1 MSEKNIEARYV
12 DNKFGLVLKN
22 IDTNSIDDVTKAVKL
37 ILDEDCK
44 VYELNS
50 HYGDSNGEFSSE
62 KIGFFVPIN
71 ELILTERKGYDV
83 DNLDRLYDS
92 ICKNID
98 VVLDKENY
106 YDFEKVALDLPQG
119 SSIEEFIEKFNEFE
133 NNLSDEKKTE
143 IEENDFSA
151 EMFDM
156 ALEKFRN
163 TQNLSEKY
171 NLIVVDSSEK
181 DFNLENHK
189 DNTRKLTKVEEKET
203 YEFKEFLVNRFE
215 QNLSNI
221 DATVDLTTF
230 LNSEDYEDFS
240 KRAVRDFIIFSEE
253 NNESLRKVFREKA
266 IDVKEDIESNIHLR
280 DMPSITMPSGYSVG
294 YSREYVTEKDMANLK
309 KSYSEKAE
317 EIEKELPK
325 KETVKKTFSKEIEK
339 ETKEKETKENIK
351 DFEIE

>member
-37 ILDEDCK
+37 VLDEDSK
-44 VYELNS
+44 VYELNTR
-50 HYGDSNGEFSSE
+50 YGDSNGEFSSE

-71 ELILTERKGYDV
+71 ELILTQRKGYDI

-98 VVLDKENY
+98 IVLDKENY

-133 NNLSDEKKTE
+133 NNLSDEKKAE
-143 IEENDFSA
+143 IEENDFSG

-156 ALEKFRN
+156 ALNKFRN
-163 TQNLSEKY
+163 AQNLGEKY

-181 DFNLENHK
+181 DFNLDNYK

-230 LNSEDYEDFS
+230 LNSEDYEKFTDNAIKDFL
-240 KRAVRDFIIFSEE
+240 IF
-253 NNESLRKVFREKA
+253 NPDNKNLREVFREKSV
-266 IDVKEDIESNIHLR
+266 DVKEDIESNIHLR
-280 DMPSITMPSGYSVG
+280 DMPSMTMPLGYTVS
-294 YSREYVTEKDMANLK
+294 YSKEFVEQKDMINLK
-309 KSYSEKAE
+309 KSYLEKAK

-325 KETVKKTFSKEIEK
+325 KETVKRTFSKEVE
-339 ETKEKETKENIK
+339 EETKENTK

>member
-22 IDTNSIDDVTKAVKL
+22 IDTNSIDDITKAVKL
-37 ILDEDCK
+37 VLDEDCK

-71 ELILTERKGYDV
+71 ELILTQRKGYDI

-98 VVLDKENY
+98 IVLDKDNY

-133 NNLSDEKKTE
+133 NNLSDEKKAE
-143 IEENDFSA
+143 IEENDFSG

-156 ALEKFRN
+156 ALNKFRN
-163 TQNLSEKY
+163 AQNLGEKY

-215 QNLSNI
+215 QNLINI

-230 LNSEDYEDFS
+230 LDSEDYEKFTDNGIKDFLFINPDS
-240 KRAVRDFIIFSEE
+240 K
-253 NNESLRKVFREKA
+253 NLREVFKEKT
-266 IDVKEDIESNIHLR
+266 IDVKEDIESNIKVR
-280 DMPSITMPSGYSVG
+280 DNMPKISIPYSK
-294 YSREYVTEKDMANLK
+294 EYVEQKDMANLK
-309 KSYSEKAE
+309 KSYLEKAK
-317 EIEKELPK
+317 EIEEELPK
-325 KETVKKTFSKEIEK
+325 KETVKRTFSKEIEK
-339 ETKEKETKENIK
+339 ETKENTK

>member
-37 ILDEDCK
+37 VLDENCK

-50 HYGDSNGEFSSE
+50 HYGDSNGEFFSE

-71 ELILTERKGYDV
+71 ELILTEKKGYDV
-83 DNLDRLYDS
+83 DNLDGLYDS

-98 VVLDKENY
+98 IVLDKNNH
-106 YDFEKVALDLPQG
+106 YDCEKVALSFPQG
-119 SSIEEFIEKFNEFE
+119 SSFEEFEKAYDNFY
-133 NNLSDEKKTE
+133 NNLSEKEKNE
-143 IEENDFSA
+143 IEENDFSG
-151 EMFDM
+151 EMYDM
-156 ALEKFRN
+156 AFEKFLQV
-163 TQNLSEKY
+163 QNLSEKY
-171 NLIVVDSSEK
+171 NLIVVDSNDK

-230 LNSEDYEDFS
+230 LNSEDYEKFS
-240 KRAVRDFIIFSEE
+240 NNMISDFIAFSE
-253 NNESLRKVFREKA
+253 NNNKNLREVFKEKA
-266 IDVKEDIESNIHLR
+266 IDVKEDIESNIKLR
-280 DMPSITMPSGYSVG
+280 DDMPKISIPYSK
-294 YSREYVTEKDMANLK
+294 EYVEQKDMINLK
-309 KSYSEKAE
+309 KSYLEKAK
-317 EIEKELPK
+317 EIEEKLPK
-325 KETVKKTFSKEIEK
+325 KETVKKTLSKEVE
-339 ETKEKETKENIK
+339 EETKENTK

>member
-22 IDTNSIDDVTKAVKL
+22 IDTNSIDDITKAVKL
-37 ILDEDCK
+37 VLDEDSK

-71 ELILTERKGYDV
+71 ELILTQRKGYDI

-98 VVLDKENY
+98 IVLDKENY

-133 NNLSDEKKTE
+133 NNLSDEKKAE
-143 IEENDFSA
+143 IEENDFSG

-156 ALEKFRN
+156 ALNKFIN
-163 TQNLSEKY
+163 AQNLGEKY

-181 DFNLENHK
+181 DFNLDNYK

-230 LNSEDYEDFS
+230 LNSEDYEKFTDNAIKDFL
-240 KRAVRDFIIFSEE
+240 IF
-253 NNESLRKVFREKA
+253 NPDNKNLREVFREKSV
-266 IDVKEDIESNIHLR
+266 DVKEDIESNIHLR
-280 DMPSITMPSGYSVG
+280 DMPSMTMPLGYTVS
-294 YSREYVTEKDMANLK
+294 YSKEYVEQKDMINLK
-309 KSYSEKAE
+309 KSYLEKAK

-325 KETVKKTFSKEIEK
+325 KETVKRTFSKEVE
-339 ETKEKETKENIK
+339 EETKENTK

>member
-22 IDTNSIDDVTKAVKL
+22 IDTNSIDDITKAVKL
-37 ILDEDCK
+37 VLDEDCK

-71 ELILTERKGYDV
+71 ELILTQRKGYDI

-98 VVLDKENY
+98 IVLDKDNY

-133 NNLSDEKKTE
+133 NNLSDEKKAE
-143 IEENDFSA
+143 IEENDFSG

-156 ALEKFRN
+156 ALNKFRN
-163 TQNLSEKY
+163 AQNLGEKY

-230 LNSEDYEDFS
+230 LNSEDYEKFTDNTIKDFLVFNPDN
-240 KRAVRDFIIFSEE
+240 K
-253 NNESLRKVFREKA
+253 NLREVFREKSV
-266 IDVKEDIESNIHLR
+266 DVKEDIESNIKVR
-280 DMPSITMPSGYSVG
+280 DDMPKISIPYSK
-294 YSREYVTEKDMANLK
+294 EYVEQKDMINLK
-309 KSYSEKAE
+309 KSYLEKAK

-325 KETVKKTFSKEIEK
+325 KETVKKTLSKEIEE
-339 ETKEKETKENIK
+339 ETKEKETKKNTK

>member
-22 IDTNSIDDVTKAVKL
+22 IDTNSIDDITKAVKL
-37 ILDEDCK
+37 VLDEDCK

-71 ELILTERKGYDV
+71 ELILTQRKGYDI

-98 VVLDKENY
+98 IVLDKDNY

-133 NNLSDEKKTE
+133 NNLSDEKKAE
-143 IEENDFSA
+143 IEENDFSG

-156 ALEKFRN
+156 ALNKFRN
-163 TQNLSEKY
+163 AQNLGEKY

-215 QNLSNI
+215 QNLINI

-230 LNSEDYEDFS
+230 LNSEDYKDFS
-240 KRAVRDFIIFSEE
+240 NDMISDFIAFSED
-253 NNESLRKVFREKA
+253 NNKNLREVFKEKA
-266 IDVKEDIESNIHLR
+266 IDVKEDIESNIKIR
-280 DMPSITMPSGYSVG
+280 DNMPKISIPYSK
-294 YSREYVTEKDMANLK
+294 EYVEQKDMANLK
-309 KSYSEKAE
+309 KSYLEKAK
-317 EIEKELPK
+317 EIEEELPK
-325 KETVKKTFSKEIEK
+325 KETIKRTFSKEVGE
-339 ETKEKETKENIK
+339 ETKENTK
-351 DFEIE
+351 DFEME

>member
-22 IDTNSIDDVTKAVKL
+22 IDTNSIDDITKAVKL
-37 ILDEDCK
+37 VLDEDCK

-50 HYGDSNGEFSSE
+50 HYGDSNGVFSQE

-71 ELILTERKGYDV
+71 ELILTERKGYDI

-98 VVLDKENY
+98 IVLDKDNY

-133 NNLSDEKKTE
+133 NNLSDEKKAE
-143 IEENDFSA
+143 IEENDFSV

-156 ALEKFRN
+156 ALDKFRN
-163 TQNLSEKY
+163 TQNLGEKY
-171 NLIVVDSSEK
+171 NVIVVDSNDK

-230 LNSEDYEDFS
+230 LDSEDYEKFTDNAIKDFLFINPDS
-240 KRAVRDFIIFSEE
+240 K
-253 NNESLRKVFREKA
+253 NLREVFKEKT
-266 IDVKEDIESNIHLR
+266 IDVKKDIESNIKVR
-280 DMPSITMPSGYSVG
+280 DDMPKISIPYSK
-294 YSREYVTEKDMANLK
+294 EYVEQKDMINLK
-309 KSYSEKAE
+309 KSYLEKAK

-325 KETVKKTFSKEIEK
+325 KETVKKTLSKEIEE
-339 ETKEKETKENIK
+339 ETKEKETKENTK

>member
-37 ILDEDCK
+37 VLDEDCK

-62 KIGFFVPIN
+62 KIGFFIPIN

-98 VVLDKENY
+98 IVLDKDNY

-133 NNLSDEKKTE
+133 NNLSDEKKAE

-156 ALEKFRN
+156 ALNKFRN

-171 NLIVVDSSEK
+171 NVIVVDSSEK

-230 LNSEDYEDFS
+230 LNSEDYEKFTDNATKDFS
-240 KRAVRDFIIFSEE
+240 TFNPDSK
-253 NNESLRKVFREKA
+253 NLREVFKEKA

-280 DMPSITMPSGYSVG
+280 EMPSMTMPLGYTVS
-294 YSREYVTEKDMANLK
+294 YSKEYVIEEDMANLK
-309 KSYSEKAE
+309 KSYLEKAE

-325 KETVKKTFSKEIEK
+325 KETVKKTLSKEV
-339 ETKEKETKENIK
+339 EKETKENTK

>member
-1 MSEKNIEARYV
+1 MSEKNIGVEYV
-12 DNKFGLVLKN
+12 DDEFGLVLRN
-22 IDTNSIDDVTKAVKL
+22 IYSNSVDDIAKAVKL
-37 ILDEDCK
+37 VLDEDSK
-44 VYELNS
+44 VSELYS
-50 HYGDSNGEFSSE
+50 HYGDSNGEFFSE

-71 ELILTERKGYDV
+71 ELILTQRKGYDV
-83 DNLDRLYDS
+83 NNLDRLYDS

-98 VVLDKENY
+98 VVLDKDNY

-133 NNLSDEKKTE
+133 NNLSNEKKTE
-143 IEENDFSA
+143 IEENDFSG

-156 ALEKFRN
+156 ALNKFRN
-163 TQNLSEKY
+163 TQNLGEKY

-230 LNSEDYEDFS
+230 LNSEDYEKFTDNAIKDFLFINPDS
-240 KRAVRDFIIFSEE
+240 K
-253 NNESLRKVFREKA
+253 NLREVFKEKA
-266 IDVKEDIESNIHLR
+266 IDVKEDIESNIKVR
-280 DMPSITMPSGYSVG
+280 DDMPKISIPYSK
-294 YSREYVTEKDMANLK
+294 EYVEQKDMINLK
-309 KSYSEKAE
+309 KSYLEKAK

-325 KETVKKTFSKEIEK
+325 KETVKKTLSKEVEE
-339 ETKEKETKENIK
+339 ETKEKETKKNTK

>member
-37 ILDEDCK
+37 VLDEDSK
-44 VYELNS
+44 VYELNTR
-50 HYGDSNGEFSSE
+50 YGDSNGEFSSE

-71 ELILTERKGYDV
+71 GLILTERKGYYA

-98 VVLDKENY
+98 IVLDKDNY

-133 NNLSDEKKTE
+133 NNLSDEKKAE
-143 IEENDFSA
+143 IEENDFSG

-156 ALEKFRN
+156 ALNKFRN
-163 TQNLSEKY
+163 AQNLGEKY

-181 DFNLENHK
+181 DFNLDNYK

-230 LNSEDYEDFS
+230 LNSEDYEKFTDNAIKDFLFINPDS
-240 KRAVRDFIIFSEE
+240 K
-253 NNESLRKVFREKA
+253 NLREVFKEKT
-266 IDVKEDIESNIHLR
+266 IDVKEDIESNIKVR
-280 DMPSITMPSGYSVG
+280 DNMPKISIPYSK
-294 YSREYVTEKDMANLK
+294 EYVEQKDMANLK
-309 KSYSEKAE
+309 KSYLEKAK
-317 EIEKELPK
+317 EIEEELPK
-325 KETVKKTFSKEIEK
+325 KETVKRTFSKEIEE
-339 ETKEKETKENIK
+339 ETKEKETKKNTK

>member
-1 MSEKNIEARYV
+1 MSEKNIETQYV
-12 DNKFGLVLKN
+12 DDEFGLVLRN
-22 IDTNSIDDVTKAVKL
+22 IYSNSVDDIAKAVKL
-37 ILDEDCK
+37 VLDEDSK
-44 VYELNS
+44 VSELYS
-50 HYGDSNGEFSSE
+50 HYGDSNGEFFSE

-71 ELILTERKGYDV
+71 ELILTQRKGYDV

-98 VVLDKENY
+98 IVLDKDNY

-133 NNLSDEKKTE
+133 NNLSDEKKAE
-143 IEENDFSA
+143 IEENDFSG

-156 ALEKFRN
+156 ALNKFKN
-163 TQNLSEKY
+163 VQNLSEKY

-230 LNSEDYEDFS
+230 LDSEDYEKFTDNAIKDFLFFNPDN
-240 KRAVRDFIIFSEE
+240 K
-253 NNESLRKVFREKA
+253 NLREVFREKSV
-266 IDVKEDIESNIHLR
+266 DVKEDIESNIHLR
-280 DMPSITMPSGYSVG
+280 DMPSMTMPLGYTVS
-294 YSREYVTEKDMANLK
+294 YSKEYVTEEDMINLK

-317 EIEKELPK
+317 EMEKELPK
-325 KETVKKTFSKEIEK
+325 KETVKKTLSKEVE
-339 ETKEKETKENIK
+339 EETKENTK

>member
-37 ILDEDCK
+37 VLDEDSK
-44 VYELNS
+44 VYELNTR
-50 HYGDSNGEFSSE
+50 YGDSNGEFSSE

-71 ELILTERKGYDV
+71 GLILTERKGYYAD
-83 DNLDRLYDS
+83 DLDRLYDS

-143 IEENDFSA
+143 IEENDFSG
-151 EMFDM
+151 EMYDM
-156 ALEKFRN
+156 AFKKFLQV
-163 TQNLSEKY
+163 QNLSEKY

-189 DNTRKLTKVEEKET
+189 DKTRKLTKVEEKET
-203 YEFKEFLVNRFE
+203 YKFKEFLVNRFE

-230 LNSEDYEDFS
+230 LDSEDYEKFTDNAIKDFLFINPDS
-240 KRAVRDFIIFSEE
+240 K
-253 NNESLRKVFREKA
+253 NLREVFKEKT
-266 IDVKEDIESNIHLR
+266 IDVKKDIESNIKVR
-280 DMPSITMPSGYSVG
+280 DDMPKISIPYSK
-294 YSREYVTEKDMANLK
+294 EYVEQKDMINLK
-309 KSYSEKAE
+309 KSYLEKAK

-325 KETVKKTFSKEIEK
+325 KETVKRTFSKEVE
-339 ETKEKETKENIK
+339 EETKENTK

>member
-37 ILDEDCK
+37 VLDEDCK

-71 ELILTERKGYDV
+71 ELILTQRKGYDI

-98 VVLDKENY
+98 IVLDKDNY

-133 NNLSDEKKTE
+133 NNLSDEKKAE
-143 IEENDFSA
+143 IEENDFSG

-156 ALEKFRN
+156 ALNKFRN
-163 TQNLSEKY
+163 AQNLGEKY

-215 QNLSNI
+215 QNLINI

-230 LNSEDYEDFS
+230 LNSEDYKDFS
-240 KRAVRDFIIFSEE
+240 NDMISDFIAFSED
-253 NNESLRKVFREKA
+253 NNKNLREVFKEKA
-266 IDVKEDIESNIHLR
+266 IDVKEDIESNIKIR
-280 DMPSITMPSGYSVG
+280 DNMPKISIPYSK
-294 YSREYVTEKDMANLK
+294 EYVEQKDMANLK
-309 KSYSEKAE
+309 KSYLEKAK
-317 EIEKELPK
+317 EIEEELPK
-325 KETVKKTFSKEIEK
+325 KETIKRTFSKEVGE
-339 ETKEKETKENIK
+339 ETKENTK
-351 DFEIE
+351 DFEME

>member
-37 ILDEDCK
+37 VLDEDSK
-44 VYELNS
+44 VYELNTR
-50 HYGDSNGEFSSE
+50 YGVSNGVFSQE
-62 KIGFFVPIN
+62 KIGFFIPIN

-83 DNLDRLYDS
+83 NDLDRLYDS

-98 VVLDKENY
+98 IVLDKENY

-133 NNLSDEKKTE
+133 NNLSDEKKAE
-143 IEENDFSA
+143 IEENDFSV

-156 ALEKFRN
+156 ALDKFRN
-163 TQNLSEKY
+163 TQNLGEKY
-171 NLIVVDSSEK
+171 NVIVVDSSEK

-230 LNSEDYEDFS
+230 LDSEDYEKFTDNAIKDFLFINPDS
-240 KRAVRDFIIFSEE
+240 K
-253 NNESLRKVFREKA
+253 NLREVFKEKT
-266 IDVKEDIESNIHLR
+266 IDVKEDIESNIKVR
-280 DMPSITMPSGYSVG
+280 DNLPKISIPYSK
-294 YSREYVTEKDMANLK
+294 EYVEQKDMANLK
-309 KSYSEKAE
+309 KSYLEKAK
-317 EIEKELPK
+317 EIEEELPK
-325 KETVKKTFSKEIEK
+325 KETVKRTFSKEIEE
-339 ETKEKETKENIK
+339 ETKEKETKKNTK
-351 DFEIE
+351 DFETE

>member
-37 ILDEDCK
+37 VLDEDSK
-44 VYELNS
+44 VYELNTR
-50 HYGDSNGEFSSE
+50 YGDSNGEFSSE

-71 ELILTERKGYDV
+71 GLILTERKGYYA

-98 VVLDKENY
+98 IVLDKDNY

-119 SSIEEFIEKFNEFE
+119 SPIEEFIEKFNEFE
-133 NNLSDEKKTE
+133 NNLSDEKKAE
-143 IEENDFSA
+143 IEENDFSG

-156 ALEKFRN
+156 ALNKFRN
-163 TQNLSEKY
+163 AQNLGEKY

-181 DFNLENHK
+181 DFNLDNYK

-230 LNSEDYEDFS
+230 LNSEDYEKFTDNTIKDFLFFNPDN
-240 KRAVRDFIIFSEE
+240 K
-253 NNESLRKVFREKA
+253 NLREVFREKSV
-266 IDVKEDIESNIHLR
+266 DVKEDIESNIKVR
-280 DMPSITMPSGYSVG
+280 DDMPKISIPYSK
-294 YSREYVTEKDMANLK
+294 EYVEQKDMANLK
-309 KSYSEKAE
+309 KSYLEKAK
-317 EIEKELPK
+317 EIEEELPK
-325 KETVKKTFSKEIEK
+325 KETVKRTFSKEIEE
-339 ETKEKETKENIK
+339 ETKEKETKKNTK

>member
-22 IDTNSIDDVTKAVKL
+22 IDTNSIDDITKAVKL
-37 ILDEDCK
+37 VLDEDCK

-50 HYGDSNGEFSSE
+50 HYGDSNGEFSNE

-71 ELILTERKGYDV
+71 ELILTQRKGYDI

-98 VVLDKENY
+98 IVLDKDNY

-133 NNLSDEKKTE
+133 NNLSDEKKAE
-143 IEENDFSA
+143 IEENDFSG

-156 ALEKFRN
+156 ALNKFRN
-163 TQNLSEKY
+163 AQNLGEKY

-230 LNSEDYEDFS
+230 LNSEDYEKFTDNTIKDFLAFNPDS
-240 KRAVRDFIIFSEE
+240 KNLKE
-253 NNESLRKVFREKA
+253 VFGEKSV
-266 IDVKEDIESNIHLR
+266 DVKEDIESNIHLR
-280 DMPSITMPSGYSVG
+280 DMPSMTMPLGYTVS
-294 YSREYVTEKDMANLK
+294 YSKEYVTEEDMINLK
-309 KSYSEKAE
+309 KSYLEKAE

-325 KETVKKTFSKEIEK
+325 KETVKKTLSKEIEE
-339 ETKEKETKENIK
+339 ETKEKETKKNTK

>member
-1 MSEKNIEARYV
+1 VEKMSEKNIEARYV

-50 HYGDSNGEFSSE
+50 HYGDSNGVFSQE
-62 KIGFFVPIN
+62 KIGFFIPIN

-83 DNLDRLYDS
+83 NDLDRLYDS

-98 VVLDKENY
+98 IVLDKENY

-133 NNLSDEKKTE
+133 NNLSDEKKAE
-143 IEENDFSA
+143 IEENDFSV

-156 ALEKFRN
+156 ALDKFRN
-163 TQNLSEKY
+163 TQNLGEKY
-171 NLIVVDSSEK
+171 NVIVVDSSEK

-230 LNSEDYEDFS
+230 LDSEDYEKFTDNAIKDFLFINPDS
-240 KRAVRDFIIFSEE
+240 K
-253 NNESLRKVFREKA
+253 NLREVFKEKT
-266 IDVKEDIESNIHLR
+266 IDVKEDIESNIKVR
-280 DMPSITMPSGYSVG
+280 DNMPKISIPYSK
-294 YSREYVTEKDMANLK
+294 EYVEQKDMIILK
-309 KSYSEKAE
+309 KSYLEKAK
-317 EIEKELPK
+317 EIEEELPK
-325 KETVKKTFSKEIEK
+325 KETVKRTFSKEVE
-339 ETKEKETKENIK
+339 EETKENTK

>member
-22 IDTNSIDDVTKAVKL
+22 IDTNSIDDITKAVKL
-37 ILDEDCK
+37 VLDEDSK

-71 ELILTERKGYDV
+71 ELILTQRKGYDI

-98 VVLDKENY
+98 IVLDKDNY

-133 NNLSDEKKTE
+133 NNLSDEKKAE
-143 IEENDFSA
+143 IEENDFSG

-156 ALEKFRN
+156 ALNKFRN
-163 TQNLSEKY
+163 AQNLGEKY

-181 DFNLENHK
+181 DFNLDNYK
-189 DNTRKLTKVEEKET
+189 DNTRKLTKVEEKE
-203 YEFKEFLVNRFE
+203 V
-215 QNLSNI
+215 
-221 DATVDLTTF
+221 
-230 LNSEDYEDFS
+230 
-240 KRAVRDFIIFSEE
+240 
-253 NNESLRKVFREKA
+253 
-266 IDVKEDIESNIHLR
+266 
-280 DMPSITMPSGYSVG
+280 
-294 YSREYVTEKDMANLK
+294 
-309 KSYSEKAE
+309 
-317 EIEKELPK
+317 
-325 KETVKKTFSKEIEK
+325 
-339 ETKEKETKENIK
+339 TKENN
-351 DFEIE
+351 

>member
-22 IDTNSIDDVTKAVKL
+22 IDTNSIDDITKAVKL
-37 ILDEDCK
+37 VLDEDCK

-71 ELILTERKGYDV
+71 ELILTQRKGYDI

-98 VVLDKENY
+98 IVLDKDNY

-133 NNLSDEKKTE
+133 NNLSDEKKAE
-143 IEENDFSA
+143 IEENDFSG

-156 ALEKFRN
+156 ALNKFRN
-163 TQNLSEKY
+163 AQNLGEKY

-215 QNLSNI
+215 QNLINI

-230 LNSEDYEDFS
+230 LNSEDYKDFS
-240 KRAVRDFIIFSEE
+240 NDMISDFIAFSED
-253 NNESLRKVFREKA
+253 NNKNLREVFKEKA
-266 IDVKEDIESNIHLR
+266 IDVKEDIESNIKIR
-280 DMPSITMPSGYSVG
+280 DNMPKISIPYSK
-294 YSREYVTEKDMANLK
+294 EYVEQKDMANLK
-309 KSYSEKAE
+309 KSYLEKAK
-317 EIEKELPK
+317 EIEEELPK
-325 KETVKKTFSKEIEK
+325 KETIKRTFSKEVE
-339 ETKEKETKENIK
+339 EETKENTK

>member
-22 IDTNSIDDVTKAVKL
+22 IDTNSIDDITKAVKL
-37 ILDEDCK
+37 VLDEDCK

-50 HYGDSNGEFSSE
+50 HYGDSNGVFSQE

-71 ELILTERKGYDV
+71 ELILTERKGYDI

-98 VVLDKENY
+98 IVLDKDNY

-133 NNLSDEKKTE
+133 NNLSDEKKAE

-156 ALEKFRN
+156 ALDKFRN

-171 NLIVVDSSEK
+171 NLIVVDGNDK

-230 LNSEDYEDFS
+230 LDSEDYEKFTDNAIKDFLFFNPDN
-240 KRAVRDFIIFSEE
+240 K
-253 NNESLRKVFREKA
+253 NLREVFREKSV
-266 IDVKEDIESNIHLR
+266 DVKEDIESNIKVR
-280 DMPSITMPSGYSVG
+280 DDMPKISIPYSK
-294 YSREYVTEKDMANLK
+294 EYVEQKDMIILK
-309 KSYSEKAE
+309 KSYLEKAK
-317 EIEKELPK
+317 EIEEELPK
-325 KETVKKTFSKEIEK
+325 KETVKRTFSKEVE
-339 ETKEKETKENIK
+339 EEAKENTK

>member
-22 IDTNSIDDVTKAVKL
+22 IDTNSIDDITKAVKL
-37 ILDEDCK
+37 VLDEDCK

-98 VVLDKENY
+98 VVLDKNNH
-106 YDFEKVALDLPQG
+106 YDCEKVALSFPQG
-119 SSIEEFIEKFNEFE
+119 SSFEEFEKAYDNFY
-133 NNLSDEKKTE
+133 NNLSEKEKNE
-143 IEENDFSA
+143 IEENDFSG
-151 EMFDM
+151 EMYDM
-156 ALEKFRN
+156 AFEKFLQV
-163 TQNLSEKY
+163 QNLSEKY
-171 NLIVVDSSEK
+171 NLIVVDSNDK

-215 QNLSNI
+215 QNLINI

-230 LNSEDYEDFS
+230 LNSEDYKDFS
-240 KRAVRDFIIFSEE
+240 NDMISDFIAFSED
-253 NNESLRKVFREKA
+253 NNKNLREVFKEKA
-266 IDVKEDIESNIHLR
+266 IDVKEDIESNIKVR
-280 DMPSITMPSGYSVG
+280 DNMPKISIPYSK
-294 YSREYVTEKDMANLK
+294 EYVEQKDMINLK
-309 KSYSEKAE
+309 KSYLEKAE

-325 KETVKKTFSKEIEK
+325 KETVKKTLSKEVK
-339 ETKEKETKENIK
+339 EETKENTK

>member
-1 MSEKNIEARYV
+1 MSEKNIETQYV
-12 DNKFGLVLKN
+12 DDEFGLVLRN
-22 IDTNSIDDVTKAVKL
+22 IYSNSVDDIAKAVKL
-37 ILDEDCK
+37 VLDEDSK
-44 VYELNS
+44 VSELYS
-50 HYGDSNGEFSSE
+50 HYGDSNGEFFSE

-71 ELILTERKGYDV
+71 ELILTQRKGYDV

-98 VVLDKENY
+98 IVLDKDNY

-143 IEENDFSA
+143 IEENDFSV

-156 ALEKFRN
+156 ALDKFRN
-163 TQNLSEKY
+163 TQNLGEKY
-171 NLIVVDSSEK
+171 NVIVVDSSEK

-230 LNSEDYEDFS
+230 LDSEDYEKFTDNTIKDFLFINPDS
-240 KRAVRDFIIFSEE
+240 K
-253 NNESLRKVFREKA
+253 NLREVFKEKT
-266 IDVKEDIESNIHLR
+266 IDVKKDIESNIKIR
-280 DMPSITMPSGYSVG
+280 DDMPKISIPYSK
-294 YSREYVTEKDMANLK
+294 EYVEQKDMINLK
-309 KSYSEKAE
+309 KSYLEKAK

-325 KETVKKTFSKEIEK
+325 KETVKRTFSKEVE
-339 ETKEKETKENIK
+339 EETKENTK

>member
-1 MSEKNIEARYV
+1 MSEKNIGVEYV
-12 DNKFGLVLKN
+12 DDEFGLVLRN
-22 IDTNSIDDVTKAVKL
+22 IYSNSVDDIAKAVKL
-37 ILDEDCK
+37 VLDEDSK
-44 VYELNS
+44 VSELYS
-50 HYGDSNGEFSSE
+50 HYGDSNGEFFSE

-71 ELILTERKGYDV
+71 ELILTQRKGYDV
-83 DNLDRLYDS
+83 NNLDRLYDS

-98 VVLDKENY
+98 VVLDKDNY

-133 NNLSDEKKTE
+133 NNLSNEKKTE
-143 IEENDFSA
+143 IEENDFSG

-156 ALEKFRN
+156 ALNKFRN
-163 TQNLSEKY
+163 TQNLGEKY

-253 NNESLRKVFREKA
+253 NNESLRKVLREKA

-280 DMPSITMPSGYSVG
+280 DMPSITKPLGS

-325 KETVKKTFSKEIEK
+325 KETVKKPLSKEVEE
-339 ETKEKETKENIK
+339 ETKEKEPKKNTK

>member
-12 DNKFGLVLKN
+12 DDKFGLVLKN

-37 ILDEDCK
+37 VLDEDCK

-71 ELILTERKGYDV
+71 GLILTERKGYYAD
-83 DNLDRLYDS
+83 DLDRLYDS

-98 VVLDKENY
+98 VVLDKNNY
-106 YDFEKVALDLPQG
+106 YDFEKFALDLPKET
-119 SSIEEFIEKFNEFE
+119 SIEEFSEKFNEFID
-133 NNLSDEKKTE
+133 NLSDEEKAE
-143 IEENDFSA
+143 IEDNDFSN
-151 EMFDM
+151 EMFDR
-156 ALEKFRN
+156 AFDKFRN
-163 TQNLSEKY
+163 TQNLREKY
-171 NLIVVDSSEK
+171 NVIVVDSSEK
-181 DFNLENHK
+181 DFNLDDYK

-203 YEFKEFLVNRFE
+203 YEFKEFLVHRFE

-230 LNSEDYEDFS
+230 LNSKDYEKFS
-240 KRAVRDFIIFSEE
+240 NNMISDFIAFSED
-253 NNESLRKVFREKA
+253 NNKNLREVFKEKA
-266 IDVKEDIESNIHLR
+266 IDVKEDIESNIKIR
-280 DMPSITMPSGYSVG
+280 DNMPKISVPYSK
-294 YSREYVTEKDMANLK
+294 EYVEQKDMANLK
-309 KSYSEKAE
+309 KSYLEKAK

-325 KETVKKTFSKEIEK
+325 KETVKRTFPKEVEEK
-339 ETKEKETKENIK
+339 TKENTK

>member
-1 MSEKNIEARYV
+1 MSEKNIETQYV
-12 DNKFGLVLKN
+12 DDEFGLVLRN
-22 IDTNSIDDVTKAVKL
+22 IYSNSVDDIAKAVKL
-37 ILDEDCK
+37 VLDEDSK
-44 VYELNS
+44 VSELYS
-50 HYGDSNGEFSSE
+50 HYGDSNGEFFSE

-71 ELILTERKGYDV
+71 ELILTEKKGYDV

-98 VVLDKENY
+98 IVLDKDNY

-143 IEENDFSA
+143 IEENDFSG

-156 ALEKFRN
+156 ALNKFRN
-163 TQNLSEKY
+163 AQNLGEKY

-181 DFNLENHK
+181 DFNLDNYK

-230 LNSEDYEDFS
+230 LNSEDYEKFTDNAIKDFL
-240 KRAVRDFIIFSEE
+240 IF
-253 NNESLRKVFREKA
+253 NPDNKNLREVFREKSV
-266 IDVKEDIESNIHLR
+266 DVKEDIESNIHLR
-280 DMPSITMPSGYSVG
+280 DMPSMTMPLGYTVS
-294 YSREYVTEKDMANLK
+294 YSKEYVEQKDMINLK
-309 KSYSEKAE
+309 KSYLEKAK

-325 KETVKKTFSKEIEK
+325 KETVKRTFSKEVE
-339 ETKEKETKENIK
+339 EETKENTK

>member
-37 ILDEDCK
+37 VLDEDSK
-44 VYELNS
+44 VSELYS
-50 HYGDSNGEFSSE
+50 HYGDSNGEFFSE

-71 ELILTERKGYDV
+71 ELILTEKKGYDV

-98 VVLDKENY
+98 IVLDKDNY

-143 IEENDFSA
+143 IEENDFSV

-163 TQNLSEKY
+163 TQNLGEKY
-171 NLIVVDSSEK
+171 NVIVVDSSDK

-189 DNTRKLTKVEEKET
+189 DNIRKLTKVEEKES

-230 LNSEDYEDFS
+230 LDSEDYEKFTDNAIKDFLFFNPDN
-240 KRAVRDFIIFSEE
+240 K
-253 NNESLRKVFREKA
+253 NLREVFREKSV
-266 IDVKEDIESNIHLR
+266 DVKEDIESNIKVR
-280 DMPSITMPSGYSVG
+280 DDMPKISIPYSK
-294 YSREYVTEKDMANLK
+294 EYVEQKDMIILK
-309 KSYSEKAE
+309 KSYLEKAK
-317 EIEKELPK
+317 EIEEELPK
-325 KETVKKTFSKEIEK
+325 KETVKRTFSKEVE
-339 ETKEKETKENIK
+339 EETKENTK

>member
-22 IDTNSIDDVTKAVKL
+22 IDTNSIDDITKAVKL
-37 ILDEDCK
+37 VLDEDCK

-50 HYGDSNGEFSSE
+50 HYGDSNGVFSQK
-62 KIGFFVPIN
+62 KIGFFIPIN
-71 ELILTERKGYDV
+71 ELILTERKGYDI

-98 VVLDKENY
+98 IVLDKDNY

-133 NNLSDEKKTE
+133 NNLSDEKKAE
-143 IEENDFSA
+143 IEENDFSG

-156 ALEKFRN
+156 ALNKFRN
-163 TQNLSEKY
+163 AQNLGEKY

-181 DFNLENHK
+181 DFNLDNYK

-230 LNSEDYEDFS
+230 LNSEDYEKFTDNAIKDFLVFNPDN
-240 KRAVRDFIIFSEE
+240 K
-253 NNESLRKVFREKA
+253 NLREVFREKSV
-266 IDVKEDIESNIHLR
+266 DVKEDIESNIHLR
-280 DMPSITMPSGYSVG
+280 DMPSMTMPLGYTVS
-294 YSREYVTEKDMANLK
+294 YSKEYVTEEDMINLK
-309 KSYSEKAE
+309 KSYLEKAE

-325 KETVKKTFSKEIEK
+325 KETVKKTLSKEVE
-339 ETKEKETKENIK
+339 EETKENAK

>member
-37 ILDEDCK
+37 VLDENCK

-71 ELILTERKGYDV
+71 GLILTERKGYYAD
-83 DNLDRLYDS
+83 DLDRLYDS

-98 VVLDKENY
+98 VVLDKNNH
-106 YDFEKVALDLPQG
+106 YDCEKVALDFPQG
-119 SSIEEFIEKFNEFE
+119 NSYEEFEKAYDNYY
-133 NNLSDEKKTE
+133 NNLSEEEKSE
-143 IEENDFSA
+143 IEENDFSG
-151 EMFDM
+151 EMYDM
-156 ALEKFRN
+156 AFKKFLQV
-163 TQNLSEKY
+163 QNLSEKY

-230 LNSEDYEDFS
+230 LNSEDYEKFTDNAIKDFLFFNPDN
-240 KRAVRDFIIFSEE
+240 K
-253 NNESLRKVFREKA
+253 NLREVFREKSV
-266 IDVKEDIESNIHLR
+266 DVKEDIESNIKVR
-280 DMPSITMPSGYSVG
+280 DDMPK
-294 YSREYVTEKDMANLK
+294 EYVEQKDMIILK
-309 KSYSEKAE
+309 KSYLEKAK
-317 EIEKELPK
+317 EIEEELPK
-325 KETVKKTFSKEIEK
+325 KETVKRTFSKEVE
-339 ETKEKETKENIK
+339 EETKENTK

>member
-22 IDTNSIDDVTKAVKL
+22 IDTNSIDDITKAVKL
-37 ILDEDCK
+37 VLDEDCK

-50 HYGDSNGEFSSE
+50 HYGDSNGVFSQE

-71 ELILTERKGYDV
+71 ELILTERKGYDI

-98 VVLDKENY
+98 VVLDKNNH
-106 YDFEKVALDLPQG
+106 YDCEKVALSFPQG
-119 SSIEEFIEKFNEFE
+119 SSFEEFEKAYDNFY
-133 NNLSDEKKTE
+133 NNLSEKEKNE
-143 IEENDFSA
+143 IEENDFSG
-151 EMFDM
+151 EMYDM
-156 ALEKFRN
+156 AFEKFLQV
-163 TQNLSEKY
+163 QNLSEKY
-171 NLIVVDSSEK
+171 NLIVVDSNDK

-230 LNSEDYEDFS
+230 LNSEDYEKFS
-240 KRAVRDFIIFSEE
+240 NNMISDFIAFSE
-253 NNESLRKVFREKA
+253 NNNKNLREVFKEKA
-266 IDVKEDIESNIHLR
+266 IDVKEDIESNIKVR
-280 DMPSITMPSGYSVG
+280 DDMPKISIPYSK
-294 YSREYVTEKDMANLK
+294 EYVEQKDMINLK
-309 KSYSEKAE
+309 KSYLEKAE

-325 KETVKKTFSKEIEK
+325 KETVKKTLSKEVE
-339 ETKEKETKENIK
+339 EETKENTK

>member
-22 IDTNSIDDVTKAVKL
+22 IDKNSIDDVTKAVKL
-37 ILDEDCK
+37 VLDEDCK

-50 HYGDSNGEFSSE
+50 HYGDSNGVFSQE
-62 KIGFFVPIN
+62 KIGFFIPIN
-71 ELILTERKGYDV
+71 GLILTERKGYYAD
-83 DNLDRLYDS
+83 DLDRLYDS

-98 VVLDKENY
+98 IVLDKDNY

-143 IEENDFSA
+143 IEENDFSV

-156 ALEKFRN
+156 ALDKFRN
-163 TQNLSEKY
+163 TQNLGEKY
-171 NLIVVDSSEK
+171 NVIVVDSSEK

-230 LNSEDYEDFS
+230 LNSEDYEKFTDNAIKDFLFFNPDN
-240 KRAVRDFIIFSEE
+240 K
-253 NNESLRKVFREKA
+253 NLREVFREKSV
-266 IDVKEDIESNIHLR
+266 DVKEDIESNIKVR
-280 DMPSITMPSGYSVG
+280 DDMPKISIPYSK
-294 YSREYVTEKDMANLK
+294 EYVEQKDMIILK
-309 KSYSEKAE
+309 KSYLEKAK
-317 EIEKELPK
+317 EIEEELPK
-325 KETVKKTFSKEIEK
+325 KETVKRTFSKEVE
-339 ETKEKETKENIK
+339 EETKENTK

>member
-37 ILDEDCK
+37 VLDEDCK
-44 VYELNS
+44 VYELNTR
-50 HYGDSNGEFSSE
+50 YGDSNGEFSSE

-71 ELILTERKGYDV
+71 GLILTERKGYDV
-83 DNLDRLYDS
+83 NDLDRLYDS

-98 VVLDKENY
+98 IVLDKENY

-133 NNLSDEKKTE
+133 NNLSDEKKAE
-143 IEENDFSA
+143 IEENDFSV

-156 ALEKFRN
+156 ALDKFRN
-163 TQNLSEKY
+163 TQNLGEKY
-171 NLIVVDSSEK
+171 NVIVVDSSEK

-230 LNSEDYEDFS
+230 LDSEDYEKFTDNAIKDFLFINPDS
-240 KRAVRDFIIFSEE
+240 K
-253 NNESLRKVFREKA
+253 NLREVFKEKT
-266 IDVKEDIESNIHLR
+266 IDVKEDIESNIKVR
-280 DMPSITMPSGYSVG
+280 DNMPKISIPYSK
-294 YSREYVTEKDMANLK
+294 EYVEQKDMANLK
-309 KSYSEKAE
+309 KSYLEKAK
-317 EIEKELPK
+317 EIEEELPK
-325 KETVKKTFSKEIEK
+325 KETVKRTFSKEIEE
-339 ETKEKETKENIK
+339 ETKEKETKKNTK

>member
-1 MSEKNIEARYV
+1 MNEKNIEARYV
-12 DNKFGLVLKN
+12 DDEFGLVLRN
-22 IDTNSIDDVTKAVKL
+22 IYSNSVDDIAKAVKL
-37 ILDEDCK
+37 VLDEDSK
-44 VYELNS
+44 VSELYS
-50 HYGDSNGEFSSE
+50 HYGDSNGEFFSE

-98 VVLDKENY
+98 IVLDKDNY

-133 NNLSDEKKTE
+133 NNLSDEKKAE
-143 IEENDFSA
+143 IEENDFSG

-156 ALEKFRN
+156 ALDKFRN
-163 TQNLSEKY
+163 TQNLGEKY
-171 NLIVVDSSEK
+171 NVIVVDSSEK
-181 DFNLENHK
+181 DFNLEKHK

-230 LNSEDYEDFS
+230 LNSEDYEKFTDNAIKDFL
-240 KRAVRDFIIFSEE
+240 IF
-253 NNESLRKVFREKA
+253 NPDNKNLREVFKEKSV
-266 IDVKEDIESNIHLR
+266 DVKEDIESNIHLR
-280 DMPSITMPSGYSVG
+280 DMPSMTMPLGYTVS
-294 YSREYVTEKDMANLK
+294 YSKEYVTEEDMINLK

-317 EIEKELPK
+317 EIEKKLPK
-325 KETVKKTFSKEIEK
+325 KETVKKTLSKEVE
-339 ETKEKETKENIK
+339 EETKENTK

>member
-37 ILDEDCK
+37 VLDEDCK
-44 VYELNS
+44 VYELNTR
-50 HYGDSNGEFSSE
+50 YGDSNGEFSSE

-71 ELILTERKGYDV
+71 GLILTERKGYNVND
-83 DNLDRLYDS
+83 LDRLYDS

-171 NLIVVDSSEK
+171 NVIVVDSSEK

-230 LNSEDYEDFS
+230 LDSEDYEKFTDNAIKDFLFINPDS
-240 KRAVRDFIIFSEE
+240 K
-253 NNESLRKVFREKA
+253 NLREVFKEKT
-266 IDVKEDIESNIHLR
+266 IDVKEDIESNIKVR
-280 DMPSITMPSGYSVG
+280 DNMPKISIPYSK
-294 YSREYVTEKDMANLK
+294 EYVEQKDMANLK
-309 KSYSEKAE
+309 KSYLEKAK
-317 EIEKELPK
+317 EIEEELPK
-325 KETVKKTFSKEIEK
+325 KETVKRTFSKEVEE
-339 ETKEKETKENIK
+339 ETKEKETKKNTK

>member
-22 IDTNSIDDVTKAVKL
+22 IDTNSIDDITKAVKL
-37 ILDEDCK
+37 VLDEDCK

-71 ELILTERKGYDV
+71 ELILTQRKGYDI

-98 VVLDKENY
+98 IVLDKDNY

-133 NNLSDEKKTE
+133 NNLSDEKKAE
-143 IEENDFSA
+143 IEENDFSG

-156 ALEKFRN
+156 ALNKFRN
-163 TQNLSEKY
+163 AQNLGEKY

-215 QNLSNI
+215 QNLINI

-230 LNSEDYEDFS
+230 LNSEDYKDFS
-240 KRAVRDFIIFSEE
+240 NDMISDFIAFSED
-253 NNESLRKVFREKA
+253 NNKNLREVFKEKA
-266 IDVKEDIESNIHLR
+266 IDVKEDIESNIKIR
-280 DMPSITMPSGYSVG
+280 DNMPKISISYSK
-294 YSREYVTEKDMANLK
+294 EYVEQKDMANLK
-309 KSYSEKAE
+309 KSYLEKAK
-317 EIEKELPK
+317 EIEEELPK
-325 KETVKKTFSKEIEK
+325 NETIKRTFSKEVGEEI
-339 ETKEKETKENIK
+339 KENTK
-351 DFEIE
+351 DFEME

>member
-12 DNKFGLVLKN
+12 NNKFGLVLKN

-37 ILDEDCK
+37 VLDEDCK
-44 VYELNS
+44 VYELNTR
-50 HYGDSNGEFSSE
+50 YGDSNGEFSSE

-71 ELILTERKGYDV
+71 GLILTERKGYYAD
-83 DNLDRLYDS
+83 DLDRLYDS

-98 VVLDKENY
+98 VVLDKNNH
-106 YDFEKVALDLPQG
+106 YDCEKVALDFPQG
-119 SSIEEFIEKFNEFE
+119 NSYEEFEKAYDNYY
-133 NNLSDEKKTE
+133 NNLSEEEKSE
-143 IEENDFSA
+143 IEENDFSG
-151 EMFDM
+151 EMYDM
-156 ALEKFRN
+156 AFKKFLQV
-163 TQNLSEKY
+163 QNLSEKY

-230 LNSEDYEDFS
+230 LDSEDYEKFTDNAIKDFLFINPDS
-240 KRAVRDFIIFSEE
+240 K
-253 NNESLRKVFREKA
+253 NLREVFKEKT
-266 IDVKEDIESNIHLR
+266 IDVKEDIESNIKVR
-280 DMPSITMPSGYSVG
+280 DNMPKISIPYSK
-294 YSREYVTEKDMANLK
+294 EYVEQKDMANLK
-309 KSYSEKAE
+309 KSYLEKAK
-317 EIEKELPK
+317 EIEEELPK
-325 KETVKKTFSKEIEK
+325 KETVKRTFSKEIEE
-339 ETKEKETKENIK
+339 ETKEKETKKNTK

>member
-22 IDTNSIDDVTKAVKL
+22 IDTNSIDDITKAVKL
-37 ILDEDCK
+37 VLDEDSK

-50 HYGDSNGEFSSE
+50 HYGDSNGVFSQE

-83 DNLDRLYDS
+83 NDLDRLYDS

-133 NNLSDEKKTE
+133 NNLSDEKKAE
-143 IEENDFSA
+143 IEENDFSV

-156 ALEKFRN
+156 ALDKFRN
-163 TQNLSEKY
+163 TQNLGEKY
-171 NLIVVDSSEK
+171 NVIVVDSSDK

-189 DNTRKLTKVEEKET
+189 DNIRKLTKVEEKES

-230 LNSEDYEDFS
+230 LNSEDYEKFTDNAIKDFLFFNPDN
-240 KRAVRDFIIFSEE
+240 K
-253 NNESLRKVFREKA
+253 NLREVFREKSV
-266 IDVKEDIESNIHLR
+266 DVKEDIESNIKVR
-280 DMPSITMPSGYSVG
+280 DDMPKISIPYSK
-294 YSREYVTEKDMANLK
+294 EYVEQKDMIILK
-309 KSYSEKAE
+309 KSYLEKAK
-317 EIEKELPK
+317 EIEEELPK
-325 KETVKKTFSKEIEK
+325 KETVKRTFSKEVEE
-339 ETKEKETKENIK
+339 ETKEKETKKNTK